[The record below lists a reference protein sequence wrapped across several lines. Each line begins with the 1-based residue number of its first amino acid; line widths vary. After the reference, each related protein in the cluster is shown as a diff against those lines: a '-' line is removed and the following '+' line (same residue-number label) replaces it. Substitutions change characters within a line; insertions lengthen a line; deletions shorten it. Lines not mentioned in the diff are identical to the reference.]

1 METSIYHKI
10 KMYLQTGEFP
20 KQLTSSRSNFKKR
33 AKKYE
38 LNLYGY
44 LMREGK
50 IVLKKSELNSVWLA
64 MHRTHSGVFIFFLF
78 YPAYIHINV
87 FCGISNKK
95 IFCSVYRHK
104 TISATYMGTKLLFTL
119 KLREMPHGRKS
130 TRDFIFMGVNVG
142 CEKKSATV

>member
-1 METSIYHKI
+1 METSIYQKI
-10 KMYLQTGEFP
+10 KLHLQTGEFP

-78 YPAYIHINV
+78 YKRIYTLNFSAVYLT
-87 FCGISNKK
+87 KK
-95 IFCSVYRHK
+95 IFFSVYRHK
-104 TISATYMGTKLLFTL
+104 TISATYMGTKLVFAL
-119 KLREMPHGRKS
+119 KLREMQLGRKS
-130 TRDFIFMGVNVG
+130 TRGSTFTGGNGG